1 MFDAGVSNYTFFF
14 PGNAIL
20 AEKFRTKESNIML
33 NGLDF
38 LIAGLAA
45 IAAGAVN
52 ALAGGGTLITF
63 PTLTFLGI
71 PAVAANITNTVALC
85 PGYFGGTLAQW
96 KDLKDQTHRLW
107 IVVPAS
113 IVGGVV
119 GGFLLLQTGER
130 LFRELVPYL
139 ILLAS
144 ALLAIQDP
152 VRAWLVRRL
161 GESHSATGME
171 KLAWLPV
178 GLASVYGGYFGAGLS
193 VIVLS
198 ALGLTLEDTLTRL
211 NALKQAVA
219 FAVNVAAAIFFL
231 FSGQVVWGVALVMAV
246 GALIGGI
253 LGGRLAGRIKP
264 ATLRWTVVII
274 GVLISIIYFVRG

>member
-1 MFDAGVSNYTFFF
+1 MVSGIEFLFIGV
-14 PGNAIL
+14 
-20 AEKFRTKESNIML
+20 
-33 NGLDF
+33 
-38 LIAGLAA
+38 AA
-45 IAAGAVN
+45 LAAGAVN

-63 PTLTFLGI
+63 PMLTFLGV

-96 KDLKDQTHRLW
+96 NDLRDQKRRLW
-107 IVVPAS
+107 LIVPAS
-113 IVGGVV
+113 IVGGVI
-119 GGFLLLQTGER
+119 GGFLLLQTGEK

-144 ALLAIQDP
+144 LLLAVQDP

-161 GESHSATGME
+161 GEDHSGSGME

-198 ALGLTLEDTLTRL
+198 ALGITLEDTLTRL

-231 FSGQVVWGVALVMAV
+231 FSGQVVWAAALVMAI
-246 GALIGGI
+246 GALIGGT
-253 LGGRLAGRIKP
+253 LGGKLAGRIKP
-264 ATLRWTVVII
+264 AALRWTVVTI
-274 GVLISIIYFVRG
+274 GIVISIVYFVRG